1 MAADAPVG
9 SVAGWKSADTV
20 AYPTRRNV
28 EPDIVAELR
37 DWAHL
42 IDSTRG
48 HGLDLHLFSGV
59 VHTAAADEIER
70 LRAAT
75 TPTDTAPVASVGDSQ
90 LSTPKV
96 GMLANPY
103 TPLDVATWVDLLL
116 SSADTDQAIN
126 AMNLLRTQAARLDV
140 ALGDPRHQ
148 WNRVVD
154 RG

>member
-1 MAADAPVG
+1 MANQPVEARVG
-9 SVAGWKSADTV
+9 GERSPDTV
-20 AYPTRRNV
+20 AYPNRTGENY
-28 EPDIVAELR
+28 DIVAELR

-48 HGLDLHLFSGV
+48 HGFDLHLFSGV

-75 TPTDTAPVASVGDSQ
+75 NPNNQPPCALVGFCQ

-96 GMLANPY
+96 GMSENSHI
-103 TPLDVATWVDLLL
+103 PLDVTTWVDRLLEQGN
-116 SSADTDQAIN
+116 ADEAIA
-126 AMNLLRTQAARLDV
+126 AMNLLRTQAHRLDV

-148 WNRVVD
+148 WNRVPNA
-154 RG
+154 